1 MSKITI
7 KHFGKAVV
15 IRLTI
20 VPWLSSLSLRSFD
33 YLREIF
39 LSWRDDAIGGDMSMN
54 LFKTIY

>member
-39 LSWRDDAIGGDMSMN
+39 LSWRDDAIGGDN
-54 LFKTIY
+54 EFV